1 MYRTCYCLSSLNS
14 IDSVNSVSGGSNVN
28 NLNKLMAYN
37 VNVAANV
44 QIQLM
49 YILAGRVANVCI
61 S

>member
-49 YILAGRVANVCI
+49 YKLAGRVANVYI